1 MDPILTTLSVLFF
14 ILIIF
19 GLFENYYHQKALSNI
34 PIRIHVNGTRGKSSV
49 TRLIAA
55 GLRGGKLKTFAK
67 TTGTTPRIINEHGK
81 DVEIHRL
88 RSASIG
94 EQVKLIRYFSSK
106 KPDALVIECMA
117 VNPQY
122 QWVSEQSIVKSTIG
136 VITNVRPDHLD
147 EMGTTNN
154 EIAYSL
160 SNTIPFNSKVI
171 TAEHETFKPL
181 LDVSISRNSIIEQS
195 SKDDI
200 SDEYLN
206 KFPFIEHPENIA
218 LALKVCLSLGID
230 KKMALNGMLGTIPDP
245 GSLFIW
251 DIKNK
256 KNNCKFISGF
266 AANDPSS
273 TKMVWNL
280 VSKRFNTKSCIFLN
294 TRNDRRY
301 RTIQLME
308 LVLKDIKPDL
318 FIVRADNIKSIIN
331 NYEID
336 KDKIIVFDML
346 ANPKELVDSIINL
359 NDYYVLGIGNI
370 VDWGERFIKEL
381 KEYT

>member
-1 MDPILTTLSVLFF
+1 MDPILTTLSVLFV

-19 GLFENYYHQKALSNI
+19 GLLENYFHKHALSKI
-34 PIRIHVNGTRGKSSV
+34 PIRIHINGTRGKSSV
-49 TRLIAA
+49 TRLIAS
-55 GLRGGKLKTFAK
+55 GLRGGNLRTFAK
-67 TTGTTPRIINEHGK
+67 TTGTTPRIINENGK

-94 EQVKLIRYFSSK
+94 EQVKLIRYFSNK

-122 QWVSEQSIVKSTIG
+122 QWVSEQCIVQSTLG

-147 EMGTTNN
+147 EMGTTNK

-160 SNTIPFNSKVI
+160 SNTIPFNSKII
-171 TAEHETFKPL
+171 TAEYSTMGPL
-181 LDVSISRNSIIEQS
+181 KEVSEKRNSIIEQS
-195 SKDDI
+195 DVNDI
-200 SDEYLN
+200 DKSYLN

-218 LALKVCLSLGID
+218 LALKVCLAIGVSRD
-230 KKMALNGMLGTIPDP
+230 DALNGMLDTIPDP

-251 DIKNK
+251 NIKNN
-256 KNNCKFISGF
+256 KNRCKFISGF

-280 VSKRFNTKSCIFLN
+280 INDRFSNKSCIFLN

-308 LVLKDIKPDL
+308 LVLNDIKPDL
-318 FIVRADNIKSIIN
+318 FIVRADNVSSILS
-331 NYEID
+331 NYSID
-336 KDKIIVFDML
+336 KDKIILFDMSSD
-346 ANPKELVDSIINL
+346 PSDLVDCIIDL
-359 NDYYVLGIGNI
+359 NDYYILGIGNI

-381 KEYT
+381 KEYM